1 MWCSEHTLS
10 SLHSIGDQVAHRQDK
25 DAVKEKKLT
34 RILPIIELAT
44 ISSLDLPKYFGLC
57 LAALFDHDQYISE
70 TELARL
76 WTFRLTRAPH
86 RGQCIFLVLEA
97 FSDDCRISLLFFRL
111 RFKISSV
118 SDSRKT
124 PKQNQISPAIAR
136 DRKREV
142 DSFKTGYRF

>member
-97 FSDDCRISLLFFRL
+97 FSDDCRISNCCSFDYAL
-111 RFKISSV
+111 KSQV
-118 SDSRKT
+118 SPTVEKHQSRIKFH
-124 PKQNQISPAIAR
+124 QQ
-136 DRKREV
+136 
-142 DSFKTGYRF
+142 